1 MSETEIEPHVVDPAS
16 LTDEDLMRD
25 VACFSSAFEHGHEQC
40 KQCHVRDR
48 CVTRMAKVVIPD
60 RIVEMGGPDKR
71 DVDWTLDDLAMMLGS
86 DTKSVQLVMEIG
98 RGRKIREVL
107 GPSAADAED
116 EPAPPPEPEPPVA
129 EVIELATR
137 KKKKP
142 PPKKKKA
149 KAKASPKA
157 DPVDLLAQ
165 DQFARDHER
174 EKKRSPLI
182 ARLSPGVIL
191 SRVYK
196 KEEYEVI
203 VRKGRYEFNGQ
214 SYPTLYS
221 IVMEI
226 TGGRTYNRQ
235 VIRGQQREGTRVMS
249 NWSATRFFK
258 LKER

>member
-129 EVIELATR
+129 EVIE
-137 KKKKP
+137 KII
-142 PPKKKKA
+142 
-149 KAKASPKA
+149 
-157 DPVDLLAQ
+157 VDDTEIKQITNAGGLTHGSV
-165 DQFARDHER
+165 FEVR
-174 EKKRSPLI
+174 EI
-182 ARLSPGVIL
+182 WELSSEINSL
-191 SRVYK
+191 S
-196 KEEYEVI
+196 
-203 VRKGRYEFNGQ
+203 F
-214 SYPTLYS
+214 
-221 IVMEI
+221 
-226 TGGRTYNRQ
+226 
-235 VIRGQQREGTRVMS
+235 
-249 NWSATRFFK
+249 
-258 LKER
+258 